1 MTEWLTMPCQTL
13 DDFLSYVADRN
24 PNATEFNQSVS
35 EVMSTVWPFLEKNPK
50 YKKHALL
57 ERLIE
62 PDRMISFRVAWLD
75 DNEQVQV
82 HRGYRIQHS
91 NALGPYK
98 GGMRFHPSVNS
109 SILRFLAF
117 EQTFKNALTTLP
129 LGSGKGGSN
138 FDPKGHSD
146 EEVMRFCQ
154 AFMTELYRH
163 IGANVDVPA
172 GDIGVGAR
180 EVGYMTGMMKKLS
193 NDTGCVFTGKGLS
206 FGGSLLRT
214 EATGY
219 GLVYFVQNMLKH
231 DNISFAGL
239 RVLVSGSGNVAQY
252 AIERALIDGAV
263 VLTASDSDGTV
274 YLPNGFTQQDLDTLK
289 QLKNIERKRIKDFA
303 EMIGAEY
310 LAGQNPWHIVAD
322 IALPCA
328 TQNELDVQDAQTL
341 LDNQVR
347 CVAEGANMP
356 CSNAAIALFE
366 QARILYAPGKA
377 SNAGGVATSGLEM
390 SQNAMR
396 QSWTR
401 HEVDQR
407 LRAIMLDIHDA
418 CLKYGCR
425 EDDRSISYVTGANI
439 AGFVKVAD
447 AIIQQGVL

>member
-1 MTEWLTMPCQTL
+1 MPCQNL
-13 DDFLSYVADRN
+13 DEFLQYVADRN
-24 PNATEFNQSVS
+24 PNAPEFNQSVC
-35 EVMSTVWPFLEKNPK
+35 EVMSTVWPFLQKNPQ

-75 DNEQVQV
+75 DQQQVQV

-98 GGMRFHPSVNS
+98 GGMRFHPSVNG

-129 LGSGKGGSN
+129 MGSGKGGSN
-138 FDPKGHSD
+138 FDPRGRSD
-146 EEVMRFCQ
+146 EEIMRFCQ

-231 DNISFAGL
+231 ANISFEGL
-239 RVLVSGSGNVAQY
+239 RVLVSGSGNVAQH
-252 AIERALIDGAV
+252 AIERALMDGAV
-263 VLTASDSDGTV
+263 VLTASDSEGTV
-274 YLPNGFTQQDLDTLK
+274 YVPNGFTQQHLQTLK
-289 QLKNIERKRIKDFA
+289 QIKNIERKRIKDFA
-303 EMIGAEY
+303 EVSGAEY
-310 LAGQNPWHIVAD
+310 FAGQTPWHIATDV
-322 IALPCA
+322 ALPCA
-328 TQNELDVQDAQTL
+328 TQNELNAQDAQTL
-341 LDNQVR
+341 LNHQVK

-356 CSNAAIALFE
+356 CSNDAIRLFE
-366 QARILYAPGKA
+366 DARILYAPGKA

-396 QSWTR
+396 QFWSR
-401 HEVDQR
+401 DEVDQR
-407 LRAIMLDIHDA
+407 LRAIMFDIHES
-418 CLKYGCR
+418 CLRYGR
-425 EDDRSISYVTGANI
+425 RDDLTISYVTGANV

-447 AIIQQGVL
+447 AIIQQGAL

>member
-1 MTEWLTMPCQTL
+1 MPYQNL
-13 DDFLSYVADRN
+13 DDFLQYVAERN
-24 PNATEFNQSVS
+24 PHSPEFNQSIA

-62 PDRMISFRVAWLD
+62 PDRTISFRVAWLD
-75 DNEQVQV
+75 DNQQVQV
-82 HRGYRIQHS
+82 NRGYRVQHS

-98 GGMRFHPSVNS
+98 GGMRFHPSVNQ
-109 SILRFLAF
+109 SILSFLAF

-129 LGSGKGGSN
+129 MGSGKGGSN
-138 FDPKGHSD
+138 FDPRGRSD

-163 IGANVDVPA
+163 IGENVDVPA

-193 NDTGCVFTGKGLS
+193 NNTGCVFTGKGLS
-206 FGGSLLRT
+206 FGGSLLRP

-231 DNISFAGL
+231 ANHPFEGS

-252 AIERALIDGAV
+252 AIERCLMDGAQ
-263 VLTASDSDGTV
+263 VLTVSDSDGTA
-274 YLPNGFTQQDLDTLK
+274 YLERGFNQQDLVTLK
-289 QLKNIERKRIKDFA
+289 QLKNVDRKRVKDFA
-303 EMIGAEY
+303 EAVGAEY
-310 LAGQNPWHIVAD
+310 LAGQTPWHLNAD

-328 TQNELDVQDAQTL
+328 TQNEISAEDAQVL
-341 LDNQVR
+341 ISHEIK

-356 CSNAAIALFE
+356 CTNEAITLFE
-366 QARILYAPGKA
+366 QAKILYAPGKA

-396 QSWTR
+396 QFWTR
-401 HEVDQR
+401 DQVDQR
-407 LRAIMLDIHDA
+407 LRTIMFDIHEA
-418 CLKYGCR
+418 CLHYGLR
-425 EDDRSISYVTGANI
+425 EDRTISYVTGANV

-447 AIIQQGVL
+447 AILQQGVL